1 MDPPFDEWLIEKPKR
16 KRKKPA
22 PRKPEQWREEL
33 VRGLVE
39 CVEKVEAEQAAD
51 QTPKPKPETQRGAP
65 CAKSWDDAW
74 IATVEAAEE
83 RLDRRICGARTPAGN
98 PCELK
103 AGHDNGRCR
112 FHGGFPLTGAPQ
124 GNRNAVI
131 HGLYSRRLKVCDA
144 RCPLWDQ
151 CPCAGPDVQATPAPD
166 RPICPYEQT
175 EYNTALTDA
184 LARVATKPQPDPLD
198 RHLAHNLALLQVMLN
213 RAAIAL
219 RNDPLVD
226 EVTASSDSYK
236 MASRKPGAH
245 LEAFLR
251 ITAEYRRFA
260 ALLTPRD
267 PVEPMP
273 EDALHHHWTT
283 AIDTQLDPDPS
294 AEMHRE
300 PFHINYQANRYI
312 RQAIHHAA
320 AGRDVAMLDAF
331 EAAHT
336 IAPAY
341 TALAES
347 KVLAA
352 YRPTGDTLPEPAVET
367 ILEYINQRA
376 P

>member
-1 MDPPFDEWLIEKPKR
+1 VDQSLEQFFGQKP

-33 VRGLVE
+33 VRGLVDTLE
-39 CVEKVEAEQAAD
+39 TVDAEPQAP
-51 QTPKPKPETQRGAP
+51 TPKPQSQRGTP

-98 PCELK
+98 PCELRSN
-103 AGHDNGRCR
+103 HDNGRCR

-198 RHLAHNLALLQVMLN
+198 RHLAHNLAHCS
-213 RAAIAL
+213 RSCS
-219 RNDPLVD
+219 
-226 EVTASSDSYK
+226 TAPPSPCETTPSST
-236 MASRKPGAH
+236 R
-245 LEAFLR
+245 
-251 ITAEYRRFA
+251 
-260 ALLTPRD
+260 
-267 PVEPMP
+267 
-273 EDALHHHWTT
+273 
-283 AIDTQLDPDPS
+283 
-294 AEMHRE
+294 
-300 PFHINYQANRYI
+300 
-312 RQAIHHAA
+312 
-320 AGRDVAMLDAF
+320 
-331 EAAHT
+331 
-336 IAPAY
+336 
-341 TALAES
+341 
-347 KVLAA
+347 
-352 YRPTGDTLPEPAVET
+352 
-367 ILEYINQRA
+367 
-376 P
+376 